1 MKNFRLRLLL
11 LCVTCIISL
20 GASAT
25 PGRDY
30 LCFTAEKN
38 GSTVELIKNGNAYDA
53 ILQYSTDDC
62 ENWEIVDFSTVTTT
76 GTIMLDV
83 GRRVYFRNIRT
94 ADEVPGFSKDYDY
107 ESGYNYYQFVMSGL
121 ISAKGNVMS
130 LVDCEVETTTIPS
143 EYCFYGLFE
152 DCRSLISAPE
162 LSAVVLKRNCYDSMF
177 KGCTSL
183 VKAPELPATGLAEY
197 CYESMF
203 SMCTRLAE
211 APALPATELKSYCY
225 CRMFQRCERL
235 KSAPA
240 LPATTLVE
248 DCYNQMFYECTG
260 LKSAPA
266 LPAEKLAEYCYSGMF
281 KSCTNLNLVKASFTE
296 WMDYATDNWL
306 DGVAEEGMFVCPD
319 ALDKATT
326 GTGNIPDGWTAA
338 FEVKAN
344 GKPKTHDYYTTFHSG
359 KNAYQVPGDMTA
371 YTAVAHGS
379 ILLLTPVAN
388 GIIPADEAVI
398 LKCTQSKCYLPYT
411 TETATKSGDNALKG
425 TGKAATLGAN
435 DYALSL
441 GQEGVGFYPW
451 YGKPIGA
458 NKAYLPLGGIAPATT
473 KALGIEFED

>member
-38 GSTVELIKNGNAYDA
+38 GSTVELIKNGNAYNA

-62 ENWEIVDFSTVTTT
+62 ENWVLVDFSSETTT

-83 GRRVYFRNIRT
+83 GRRIYFRNTRT
-94 ADEVPGFSKDYDY
+94 ADEVPGFSKDDKG
-107 ESGYNYYQFVMSGL
+107 GYNHYQFVMRGK
-121 ISAKGNVMS
+121 ISASGNVMS
-130 LVDCEVETTTIPS
+130 LVDSDVETTTIPS

-162 LSAVVLKRNCYDSMF
+162 LPAYVLKRNCYENMF
-177 KGCTSL
+177 KGCTNL
-183 VKAPELPATGLAEY
+183 VKAPELPATRLAEY

-203 SMCTRLAE
+203 SKCTSLAE
-211 APALPATELKSYCY
+211 APVLPAMELKRYCY
-225 CRMFQRCERL
+225 YCMFERCESL
-235 KSAPA
+235 TEAPA

-248 DCYNQMFYECTG
+248 DCYNLMFYECTG
-260 LKSAPA
+260 LTSAPA

-306 DGVAEEGMFVCPD
+306 DGVAEEGTFICPD

-344 GKPKTHDYYTTFHSG
+344 SKPETHDYYTTFHSG

-388 GIIPADEAVI
+388 GIIPAGEAVV
-398 LKCTQSKCYLPYT
+398 LKCAQSKCYLPYT
-411 TETATKSGDNALKG
+411 TGTATKSSNNALKG
-425 TGKAATLGAN
+425 TDKAADLGAN

-441 GQEGVGFYPW
+441 GQDGVGFYPW
-451 YGKPIGA
+451 NGKPIGA

>member
-38 GSTVELIKNGNAYDA
+38 GSTVELIKNGNAYNA
-53 ILQYSTDDC
+53 ILPYSTDDC
-62 ENWEIVDFSTVTTT
+62 ENWVLVDFSTETTT

-83 GRRVYFRNIRT
+83 GRRVYFRNTRT
-94 ADEVPGFSKDYDY
+94 ADEVPGFSKDYKG
-107 ESGYNYYQFVMSGL
+107 GYNHYQFVMRGK
-121 ISAKGNVMS
+121 ISASGNVMS
-130 LVDCEVETTTIPS
+130 LVDSDVETTTIPS

-152 DCRSLISAPE
+152 DCTSLISAPE
-162 LSAVVLKRNCYDSMF
+162 LSADVLKGNCYKNMF
-177 KGCTSL
+177 KRCTSL
-183 VKAPELPATGLAEY
+183 VKAPELPATRLAES

-203 SMCTRLAE
+203 SMCTSLSE
-211 APALPATELKSYCY
+211 APALPATT
-225 CRMFQRCERL
+225 M
-235 KSAPA
+235 
-240 LPATTLVE
+240 VE

-306 DGVAEEGMFVCPD
+306 DGVAKEGTFICPD

-326 GTGNIPDGWTAA
+326 GTGNIPEGWTAA

-344 GKPKTHDYYTTFHSG
+344 GKPETHDYYTTFHSG

-388 GIIPADEAVI
+388 GIIPAGEAVV
-398 LKCTQSKCYLPYT
+398 LKCAQSMCYLPYT
-411 TETATKSGDNALKG
+411 TGTATKSSNNALKG
-425 TGKAATLGAN
+425 TDKSATLGAN

-441 GQEGVGFYPW
+441 GQEGVGFYLW
-451 YGKPIGA
+451 NGKPIGA

>member
-1 MKNFRLRLLL
+1 MKNFRFRLLL

-25 PGRDY
+25 PDKDY
-30 LCFTAEKN
+30 LCFTAETN
-38 GSTVELIKNGNAYDA
+38 GSTVELIKNGNAYDV

-62 ENWEIVDFSTVTTT
+62 ENWVLVDFSTVTTT

-83 GRRVYFRNIRT
+83 GRRVYFRNIRW

-107 ESGYNYYQFVMSGL
+107 ESGYNYYQFVMSGK
-121 ISAKGNVMS
+121 ISASGNVMS
-130 LVDCEVETTTIPS
+130 LVDSQVKTTTIPS

-152 DCRSLISAPE
+152 DCKSLI
-162 LSAVVLKRNCYDSMF
+162 R
-177 KGCTSL
+177 
-183 VKAPELPATGLAEY
+183 APELPADVLKGN
-197 CYESMF
+197 CYKNMF
-203 SMCTRLAE
+203 KRCTSLSE
-211 APALPATELKSYCY
+211 
-225 CRMFQRCERL
+225 
-235 KSAPA
+235 APA

-281 KSCTNLNLVKASFTE
+281 KSCTNLNLVRASFTE

-344 GKPKTHDYYTTFHSG
+344 SKPETHDYYTTFHSG
-359 KNAYQVPGDMTA
+359 NNAYQVPGDMTA

-398 LKCTQSKCYLPYT
+398 LKCAQSKCYLSYT

-441 GQEGVGFYPW
+441 GLEGVGFYPW

>member
-38 GSTVELIKNGNAYDA
+38 GSTVELIKNGNAYNA

-62 ENWEIVDFSTVTTT
+62 ENWELVDFSTVTTT

-94 ADEVPGFSKDYDY
+94 ADEVPGFSKDYV
-107 ESGYNYYQFVMSGL
+107 GGFNHYQFVMSGL

-152 DCRSLISAPE
+152 DCTSLISAPE
-162 LSAVVLKRNCYDSMF
+162 LSAVVLKRNCYESMF
-177 KGCTSL
+177 KGCSNL
-183 VKAPELPATGLAEY
+183 VL
-197 CYESMF
+197 
-203 SMCTRLAE
+203 

-225 CRMFQRCERL
+225 YCMFQRCERL

-248 DCYNQMFYECTG
+248 DCYNLMFYECTG
-260 LKSAPA
+260 LTSAPA
-266 LPAEKLAEYCYSGMF
+266 LPAEKLAGYCYSGMF
-281 KSCTNLNLVKASFTE
+281 KSCTKLNLVRASFTE
-296 WMDYATDNWL
+296 WMDTATDGWL
-306 DGVAEEGMFVCPD
+306 DGVAEEGTFVCPD

-344 GKPKTHDYYTTFHSG
+344 SKPETHDYYTTFYSG

-379 ILLLTPVAN
+379 ILLLAPVAN

-398 LKCTQSKCYLPYT
+398 LKCAQSKCYLSYT

-441 GQEGVGFYPW
+441 GQDGVGFYLW
-451 YGKPIGA
+451 NGKPIGA
-458 NKAYLPLGGIAPATT
+458 NKAYLPLGGIAPDT

>member
-25 PGRDY
+25 PGGDY
-30 LCFTAEKN
+30 LCFTAEEN

-62 ENWEIVDFSTVTTT
+62 ENWELVDFSTVTTT
-76 GTIMLDV
+76 GTITLDV
-83 GRRVYFRNIRT
+83 GGRVYFRNISA
-94 ADEVPGFSKDYDY
+94 ADKVTGFSKDYDG
-107 ESGYNYYQFVMSGL
+107 GYNHYQFVMSGL

-130 LVDCEVETTTIPS
+130 LVDCEVKTTTIPS

-152 DCRSLISAPE
+152 YCKSLIS
-162 LSAVVLKRNCYDSMF
+162 
-177 KGCTSL
+177 
-183 VKAPELPATGLAEY
+183 APELPATGLAES

-203 SMCTRLAE
+203 SMCTSLAE
-211 APALPATELKSYCY
+211 
-225 CRMFQRCERL
+225 
-235 KSAPA
+235 
-240 LPATTLVE
+240 
-248 DCYNQMFYECTG
+248 
-260 LKSAPA
+260 APA
-266 LPAEKLAEYCYSGMF
+266 LPAEKLAEYCYWNMF

-306 DGVAEEGMFVCPD
+306 DGVAEEGTFVCPD

-344 GKPKTHDYYTTFHSG
+344 SKPETHDYYTTFYSG

-398 LKCTQSKCYLPYT
+398 LKCTQSKCYLSYT

-425 TGKAATLGAN
+425 TGKATTLGAN

-458 NKAYLPLGGIAPATT
+458 NKAYLPLGGIAPGT
-473 KALGIEFED
+473 KALGIEFVD

>member
-25 PGRDY
+25 PDKDY

-38 GSTVELIKNGNAYDA
+38 GSTVELIKNGNAYNA

-62 ENWEIVDFSTVTTT
+62 ENWVLVDFSTVTRT

-83 GRRVYFRNIRT
+83 GCRVYFRNIRW

-107 ESGYNYYQFVMSGL
+107 ESGYNYYQFVMSGK
-121 ISAKGNVMS
+121 ISASGNVMS
-130 LVDCEVETTTIPS
+130 LVDSQVETTTIPS

-152 DCRSLISAPE
+152 DCKSLIRAPE
-162 LSAVVLKRNCYDSMF
+162 LPADVLKGNCYKNMF
-177 KGCTSL
+177 KRCTSL
-183 VKAPELPATGLAEY
+183 VKAPELPATRLAES

-203 SMCTRLAE
+203 SMCTSLSE
-211 APALPATELKSYCY
+211 APALPATT
-225 CRMFQRCERL
+225 M
-235 KSAPA
+235 
-240 LPATTLVE
+240 VE

-306 DGVAEEGMFVCPD
+306 DGVAEEGTFICPD

-326 GTGNIPDGWTAA
+326 GTGNIPEGWTAA

-344 GKPKTHDYYTTFHSG
+344 GKPETHDYYTTFHSG

-388 GIIPADEAVI
+388 GIIPAGEAVV
-398 LKCTQSKCYLPYT
+398 LKCAQSMCYLPYT
-411 TETATKSGDNALKG
+411 TGTATKSSNNALKG
-425 TGKAATLGAN
+425 TDKAADLGAN

>member
-25 PGRDY
+25 PGGDY
-30 LCFTAEKN
+30 LCFTAEEN

-62 ENWEIVDFSTVTTT
+62 ENWVLVDFSTETTT
-76 GTIMLDV
+76 GTIMLNV
-83 GRRVYFRNIRT
+83 GRRVYFRNIRW

-107 ESGYNYYQFVMSGL
+107 ESGYNYYQFVMSGK
-121 ISAKGNVMS
+121 ISASGNVMS
-130 LVDCEVETTTIPS
+130 LVDCEVKTTTIPS

-152 DCRSLISAPE
+152 YCKSLIS
-162 LSAVVLKRNCYDSMF
+162 
-177 KGCTSL
+177 
-183 VKAPELPATGLAEY
+183 APELPATGLAES

-203 SMCTRLAE
+203 SMCTSLAE
-211 APALPATELKSYCY
+211 
-225 CRMFQRCERL
+225 
-235 KSAPA
+235 
-240 LPATTLVE
+240 
-248 DCYNQMFYECTG
+248 
-260 LKSAPA
+260 APA
-266 LPAEKLAEYCYSGMF
+266 LPAEKLAEYCYWNMF

-306 DGVAEEGMFVCPD
+306 DGVAEEGTFICPD

-344 GKPKTHDYYTTFHSG
+344 SKPETHDYYTTFYSG

-398 LKCTQSKCYLPYT
+398 LKCAQSKCYLSYT

-425 TGKAATLGAN
+425 TGKATTLGAN

-458 NKAYLPLGGIAPATT
+458 NKAYLPLGGIAPGT
-473 KALGIEFED
+473 KALGIEFVD

>member
-1 MKNFRLRLLL
+1 
-11 LCVTCIISL
+11 
-20 GASAT
+20 
-25 PGRDY
+25 
-30 LCFTAEKN
+30 
-38 GSTVELIKNGNAYDA
+38 
-53 ILQYSTDDC
+53 
-62 ENWEIVDFSTVTTT
+62 
-76 GTIMLDV
+76 MLDV
-83 GRRVYFRNIRT
+83 GRRVYFRNTRT
-94 ADEVPGFSKDYDY
+94 ADEVPGFSKDY
-107 ESGYNYYQFVMSGL
+107 EGGYNHYQFVMSGL

-152 DCRSLISAPE
+152 DCTSLISAPE
-162 LSAVVLKRNCYDSMF
+162 LSADVLKRNCYESMF

-183 VKAPELPATGLAEY
+183 VKAPELPATRLAEY

-211 APALPATELKSYCY
+211 APALPA
-225 CRMFQRCERL
+225 
-235 KSAPA
+235 
-240 LPATTLVE
+240 
-248 DCYNQMFYECTG
+248 
-260 LKSAPA
+260 
-266 LPAEKLAEYCYSGMF
+266 EKLAEYCYSGMF
-281 KSCTNLNLVKASFTE
+281 KSCTKLNLVKASFTE

-306 DGVAEEGMFVCPD
+306 DGVAEEGTFICPD
-319 ALDKATT
+319 SLDKATT
-326 GTGNIPDGWTAA
+326 GTGNIPEGWTAA

-344 GKPKTHDYYTTFHSG
+344 GKPETHDYYTTFHSG

-388 GIIPADEAVI
+388 GIIPAGEAVV
-398 LKCTQSKCYLPYT
+398 LKCAQSMCYLPYT
-411 TETATKSGDNALKG
+411 TGTATKSGDNALKG
-425 TGKAATLGAN
+425 TDKAADLGAN

>member
-25 PGRDY
+25 PGGDY
-30 LCFTAEKN
+30 LCFTAEEN

-62 ENWEIVDFSTVTTT
+62 ENWVLVDFSTETTT
-76 GTIMLDV
+76 GTIMLNV
-83 GRRVYFRNIRT
+83 GGRVYFRNISA
-94 ADEVPGFSKDYDY
+94 ADKVTGFSKDYDY
-107 ESGYNYYQFVMSGL
+107 ESGYNYYQFVMSGK
-121 ISAKGNVMS
+121 ISASGNVMS
-130 LVDCEVETTTIPS
+130 LVDSQVETTTIPS

-152 DCRSLISAPE
+152 DCKSLIRAPE
-162 LSAVVLKRNCYDSMF
+162 LPADVLKGNCYKNMF
-177 KGCTSL
+177 KRCTSL
-183 VKAPELPATGLAEY
+183 VKAPELPATGLAES

-203 SMCTRLAE
+203 SMCTSLAE
-211 APALPATELKSYCY
+211 
-225 CRMFQRCERL
+225 
-235 KSAPA
+235 
-240 LPATTLVE
+240 
-248 DCYNQMFYECTG
+248 
-260 LKSAPA
+260 APA
-266 LPAEKLAEYCYSGMF
+266 LPAEKLAEYCYWNMF

-306 DGVAEEGMFVCPD
+306 DGVAEEGTFVCPD

-344 GKPKTHDYYTTFHSG
+344 SKPETHDYYTTFYSG

-398 LKCTQSKCYLPYT
+398 LKCAQSKCYLSYT

-458 NKAYLPLGGIAPATT
+458 NKAYLPLGGIAPGT
-473 KALGIEFED
+473 KALGIEFVD

>member
-1 MKNFRLRLLL
+1 
-11 LCVTCIISL
+11 
-20 GASAT
+20 
-25 PGRDY
+25 
-30 LCFTAEKN
+30 
-38 GSTVELIKNGNAYDA
+38 
-53 ILQYSTDDC
+53 
-62 ENWEIVDFSTVTTT
+62 
-76 GTIMLDV
+76 MLDV
-83 GRRVYFRNIRT
+83 GRRVYFRNIRW

-107 ESGYNYYQFVMSGL
+107 ESGYNYYQFVMSGK
-121 ISAKGNVMS
+121 ISASGNVMS
-130 LVDCEVETTTIPS
+130 LVDSQVETTTIPS

-152 DCRSLISAPE
+152 DCKSLIRAPE
-162 LSAVVLKRNCYDSMF
+162 LPADVLKGNCYKNMF
-177 KGCTSL
+177 KRCTSL
-183 VKAPELPATGLAEY
+183 VKAPELPATRLAES

-203 SMCTRLAE
+203 SMCTSLSE
-211 APALPATELKSYCY
+211 APALPATT
-225 CRMFQRCERL
+225 M
-235 KSAPA
+235 
-240 LPATTLVE
+240 VE

-281 KSCTNLNLVKASFTE
+281 RYCTKLNLVRASFTE

-306 DGVAEEGMFVCPD
+306 DGVAEEGTFICPD

-326 GTGNIPDGWTAA
+326 GTGNIPEGWTAA

-344 GKPKTHDYYTTFHSG
+344 GKPETHDYYTTFHSG

-388 GIIPADEAVI
+388 GIIPAGEAVV
-398 LKCTQSKCYLPYT
+398 LKCAQSMCYLPYT
-411 TETATKSGDNALKG
+411 TGTATKSSNNALKG
-425 TGKAATLGAN
+425 TDKAATLGAN

-441 GQEGVGFYPW
+441 GQEGVGFYLW
-451 YGKPIGA
+451 NGKPIGA

>member
-25 PGRDY
+25 PGGDY
-30 LCFTAEKN
+30 LCFTAEEN

-62 ENWEIVDFSTVTTT
+62 ENWVLVDFSTETTT
-76 GTIMLDV
+76 GTITLDV
-83 GRRVYFRNIRT
+83 GGRVYFRNISA
-94 ADEVPGFSKDYDY
+94 ADKVTGFSKDYDY
-107 ESGYNYYQFVMSGL
+107 ESGYNYYQFVMSGK
-121 ISAKGNVMS
+121 ISASGNVMS
-130 LVDCEVETTTIPS
+130 LVDCEVKTTTIPS

-152 DCRSLISAPE
+152 YCKSLIS
-162 LSAVVLKRNCYDSMF
+162 
-177 KGCTSL
+177 
-183 VKAPELPATGLAEY
+183 APELPATGLAES

-203 SMCTRLAE
+203 SMCTSLAE
-211 APALPATELKSYCY
+211 
-225 CRMFQRCERL
+225 
-235 KSAPA
+235 
-240 LPATTLVE
+240 
-248 DCYNQMFYECTG
+248 
-260 LKSAPA
+260 APA
-266 LPAEKLAEYCYSGMF
+266 LPAEKLAEYCYWNMF
-281 KSCTNLNLVKASFTE
+281 KSCTNLNLVKVSFTE

-306 DGVAEEGMFVCPD
+306 DGVAEEGTFICPD

-326 GTGNIPDGWTAA
+326 GTGNIPEGWTAA

-344 GKPKTHDYYTTFHSG
+344 SKPETHDYYTTFYSG

-398 LKCTQSKCYLPYT
+398 LKCAQSKCYLSYT

-458 NKAYLPLGGIAPATT
+458 NKAYLPLGGIAPGT
-473 KALGIEFED
+473 KALGIEFVD

>member
-25 PGRDY
+25 PGGDY
-30 LCFTAEKN
+30 LCFTAEEN

-62 ENWEIVDFSTVTTT
+62 ENWKLVDFSTVTTT
-76 GTIMLDV
+76 GTITLDV
-83 GRRVYFRNIRT
+83 GGRVYFRNISA
-94 ADEVPGFSKDYDY
+94 ADKVTGFSKDYDY
-107 ESGYNYYQFVMSGL
+107 ESGYNYYQFVMSGK
-121 ISAKGNVMS
+121 ISASGNVMS
-130 LVDCEVETTTIPS
+130 LVDSQVETTTIPS

-152 DCRSLISAPE
+152 YCKSLISAPE
-162 LSAVVLKRNCYDSMF
+162 LPATGLAESCYESMF
-177 KGCTSL
+177 SMCTRL
-183 VKAPELPATGLAEY
+183 VKAPELPATGLAES

-203 SMCTRLAE
+203 SMCTSLAE
-211 APALPATELKSYCY
+211 
-225 CRMFQRCERL
+225 
-235 KSAPA
+235 
-240 LPATTLVE
+240 
-248 DCYNQMFYECTG
+248 
-260 LKSAPA
+260 APA
-266 LPAEKLAEYCYSGMF
+266 LPAEKLAEYCYWNMF

-306 DGVAEEGMFVCPD
+306 DGVAEEGTFVCPD

-344 GKPKTHDYYTTFHSG
+344 SKPETHDYYTTFYSG

-398 LKCTQSKCYLPYT
+398 LKCAQSKCYLSYT

-425 TGKAATLGAN
+425 TGKATTLGAN

-458 NKAYLPLGGIAPATT
+458 NKAYLPLGGIAPGT
-473 KALGIEFED
+473 KALGIEFVD